1 MIKIDKMSTMRCL
14 LLTAALAG
22 CGASSRPT
30 TGVSNTT
37 SGDAEAKEIAV
48 DATAALGVLA
58 LPAAAERPEKGPF
71 WVAKSPDAAA
81 AVPTP
86 TPLVAGT
93 TYRALSAAGGAP
105 VELTA
110 GAQTT
115 IGFGCDQTSLDI
127 VPLVGDAVKPGL
139 VWVLPSPAPA
149 TWTPAAVALTVE
161 TDERE
166 HHVVR
171 AGNLRL
177 DLRRVDKTHATLHIA
192 DRRADAPALDEAAEA
207 YFMEGAEPIDLD
219 LTQGHY
225 PGIPWPEAVF
235 AFSDAGPY
243 LVVLDRSGYEGI
255 AFETLLVTTNG
266 RAQVIESLGLGAYYC
281 AF

>member
-1 MIKIDKMSTMRCL
+1 MIKIDKMPSMRCL
-14 LLTAALAG
+14 LLTAALVG
-22 CGASSRPT
+22 CGAPSRPAG
-30 TGVSNTT
+30 GVSNTT
-37 SGDAEAKEIAV
+37 SDGAEAKEIAV
-48 DATAALGVLA
+48 DATTPLGALA
-58 LPAAAERPEKGPF
+58 LPAAAERPDKAPF
-71 WVAKSPDAAA
+71 WVAKTPDAAA
-81 AVPTP
+81 VVPSP
-86 TPLVAGT
+86 APLAAGT
-93 TYRALSAAGGAP
+93 HYRAVSAAGGAP

-139 VWVLPSPAPA
+139 VWVLPSPAPPA
-149 TWTPAAVALTVE
+149 WTPAAVPLTV
-161 TDERE
+161 DVNERD
-166 HHVVR
+166 HRLVR
-171 AGNLRL
+171 AGNLSL
-177 DLRRVDKTHATLHIA
+177 ELRRIDKTHATLRIA
-192 DRRADAPALDEAAEA
+192 DRRADKVALDETAEA
-207 YFMEGAEPIDLD
+207 YYMDGADPIDLD

-225 PGIPWPEAVF
+225 PGIPWPEAAF

-255 AFETLLVTTNG
+255 AFETLLVTTSG

>member
-1 MIKIDKMSTMRCL
+1 MIKIDKMPSMRCL
-14 LLTAALAG
+14 LLTAALVG
-22 CGASSRPT
+22 CGAPSRPAG
-30 TGVSNTT
+30 GVSNTT

-58 LPAAAERPEKGPF
+58 LPAAAERPDKGPF
-71 WVAKSPDAAA
+71 WVAKTPDAAA
-81 AVPTP
+81 VVPSP
-86 TPLVAGT
+86 APLVAGT
-93 TYRALSAAGGAP
+93 HYRALSAAGGAP
-105 VELTA
+105 VDLTA
-110 GAQTT
+110 GPQTT
-115 IGFGCDQTSLDI
+115 IGFGCDQTSLDV

-149 TWTPAAVALTVE
+149 TWTPSAVPLTV
-161 TDERE
+161 DVDQRD
-166 HHVVR
+166 HRLVR
-171 AGNLRL
+171 AGNVSLE
-177 DLRRVDKTHATLHIA
+177 LRRVDKTHATLRIA
-192 DRRADAPALDEAAEA
+192 DRRATGLALDEAAEA
-207 YFMEGAEPIDLD
+207 YYMEGAEPIDLD

-235 AFSDAGPY
+235 AFSETGPY

-255 AFETLLVTTNG
+255 AFETLLVTSRG